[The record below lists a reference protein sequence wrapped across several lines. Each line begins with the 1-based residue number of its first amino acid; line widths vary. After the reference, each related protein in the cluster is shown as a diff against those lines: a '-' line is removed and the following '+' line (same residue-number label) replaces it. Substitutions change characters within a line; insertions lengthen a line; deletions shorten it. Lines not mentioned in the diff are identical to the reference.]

1 MPDPYYIQASTYV
14 QKMSM
19 YNLRCAAE
27 ENCLAR
33 YRLGSPRPGCPI
45 SLQALLLCLV
55 LIALV
60 PRRRELGSGA
70 RAAKWSVVSWAC
82 GPGWRVN
89 ILKISVGSFFQT
101 VTQIREMGQTLILE
115 NWDLTLF
122 FQHPQTLEPMVS
134 HNFLLKNCTIR
145 WKKVL

>member
-33 YRLGSPRPGCPI
+33 YWLGSPRPGCPI

-55 LIALV
+55 LTTRV
-60 PRRRELGSGA
+60 PCRQELGNGA
-70 RAAKWSVVSWAC
+70 RAGKWNVVSCAR

-89 ILKISVGSFFQT
+89 ILKISLGSAFQT
-101 VTQIREMGQTLILE
+101 VTQIREIGSKPLSWRAGISRSFSKILKL
-115 NWDLTLF
+115 WSLWFPITF
-122 FQHPQTLEPMVS
+122 Y
-134 HNFLLKNCTIR
+134 
-145 WKKVL
+145 